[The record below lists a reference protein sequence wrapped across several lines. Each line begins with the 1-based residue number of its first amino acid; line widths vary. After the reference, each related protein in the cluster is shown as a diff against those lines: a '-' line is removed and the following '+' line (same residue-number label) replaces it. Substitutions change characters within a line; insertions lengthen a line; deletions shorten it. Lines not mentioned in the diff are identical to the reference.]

1 MKQKSSKD
9 NNGTILTPVMAQDIA
24 CHLHSYT
31 NPVLHTQLG
40 PKIIERGQGI
50 YVYDQDGRGYLEG
63 VSGLWSAALGF
74 SNQRLVQ
81 AALNQ
86 MQQLPFYHSFNH
98 RVTPVVAQLAA
109 ELIKI
114 SPVPMSKAFFTSSG
128 SEANDTAIKM
138 VWYYHNALGYPKKK
152 KIISRFRAYHGVTIA
167 TASLTGRAH
176 NHTDFDLP
184 LAGILHT
191 DCPHFYRP
199 AVPYQ
204 REQDFAVRCAM
215 NLEQLIIK
223 EGPETI
229 AAMIVEPV
237 MAAGGV
243 VVPPKNYFDL
253 IQPILKK
260 YHILLIADEVVC
272 GFWRTGQ
279 MFACQ
284 LYGIQ
289 PDIITLAKAL
299 TSAYMPMGALLI
311 NQQMYQVIANNANK
325 IGTFAHGFTYSGH
338 PVCAAVALECLKIY
352 QENNFIAHLQQ
363 ITPVF
368 QSRMQQLKNH
378 PLVGEVRGVGLLGG
392 VELVADKISRK
403 PFATNQNVG
412 REALKFML
420 KTGLILRN
428 YGDTITCCP
437 PLIASTPEIEHMFD
451 LLTQGLDETQ
461 KWLQNC

>member
-1 MKQKSSKD
+1 
-9 NNGTILTPVMAQDIA
+9 
-24 CHLHSYT
+24 
-31 NPVLHTQLG
+31 
-40 PKIIERGQGI
+40 
-50 YVYDQDGRGYLEG
+50 
-63 VSGLWSAALGF
+63 
-74 SNQRLVQ
+74 
-81 AALNQ
+81 
-86 MQQLPFYHSFNH
+86 
-98 RVTPVVAQLAA
+98 
-109 ELIKI
+109 
-114 SPVPMSKAFFTSSG
+114 
-128 SEANDTAIKM
+128 
-138 VWYYHNALGYPKKK
+138 
-152 KIISRFRAYHGVTIA
+152 
-167 TASLTGRAH
+167 
-176 NHTDFDLP
+176 
-184 LAGILHT
+184 
-191 DCPHFYRP
+191 
-199 AVPYQ
+199 
-204 REQDFAVRCAM
+204 
-215 NLEQLIIK
+215 
-223 EGPETI
+223 
-229 AAMIVEPV
+229 PV

-279 MFACQ
+279 MFGCQ

-289 PDIITLAKAL
+289 PDIITMAKAL

-363 ITPVF
+363 IIPIF